1 MGICNSCNSI
11 NIYPIANSGQP
22 NINIRQN
29 KINDGN
35 SKKDKNISFS
45 CTYEVNVIN
54 NDIQIINN
62 RFGKYINEEIESKI
76 KILNNGQKEKLV
88 YKKKFDGKGKILQI
102 LLQQEN

>member
-1 MGICNSCNSI
+1 M
-11 NIYPIANSGQP
+11 
-22 NINIRQN
+22 
-29 KINDGN
+29 INDWN

-62 RFGKYINEEIESKI
+62 RFGKYINEEIETKI

-88 YKKKFDGKGKILQI
+88 YKKKFDRKWKNIIDFIIVGKLNDMSFM
-102 LLQQEN
+102 LS